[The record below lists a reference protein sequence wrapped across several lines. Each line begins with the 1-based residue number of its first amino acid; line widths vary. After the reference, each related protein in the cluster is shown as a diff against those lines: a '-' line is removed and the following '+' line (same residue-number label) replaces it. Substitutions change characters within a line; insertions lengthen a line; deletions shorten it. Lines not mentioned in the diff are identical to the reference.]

1 MEALT
6 QAKNIILGSQ
16 SVLILPSP
24 ESQGD
29 SVGAGLALFF
39 TLKKLGKNVNMPMNP
54 LPERLGFLSKMKE
67 ENKDFIISV
76 DTKKSPIS
84 RMRYEKE
91 GDELKIYLTSENG
104 YLSPENVRL
113 TGQAIKPQ
121 ESQIPDLVITLGAD
135 SLESLGELFNENI
148 QTISEAAVLNIDN
161 HPINE
166 NFGDINLVNITS
178 SLSETVLSLVE
189 SINGEIGAKTATAL
203 LTGIVWSYQNFR
215 NPKTRPKTFETAAK
229 LIKKRADHQKI
240 VFHLYKQK
248 NVPQIKL
255 LGRILE
261 KLELNEEKQLYSAIL
276 AEKDFQ
282 DCQAASKDLAF
293 AVEELKFNFRYLPN
307 LLVLWESH
315 ASPVVIKGVFCS
327 PSQELISRL
336 LENFEGNSK
345 GDNALFLVRENDL
358 ESAKEKILNII

>member
-6 QAKNIILGSQ
+6 QAKNVILGSQ
-16 SVLILPSP
+16 SILILPSP

-29 SVGAGLALFF
+29 SIGAGLALFF
-39 TLKKLGKNVNMPMNP
+39 TLKKLGKNVNMPMGP
-54 LPERLGFLSKMKE
+54 LPERLGFLSKMEE

-76 DTKKSPIS
+76 NTKKSPIS
-84 RMRYEKE
+84 KMRYEKE
-91 GDELKIYLTSENG
+91 GDELKIYLTSEDG
-104 YLSPENVRL
+104 YLSPESVRL
-113 TGQAIKPQ
+113 MGQTIKPQ
-121 ESQIPDLVITLGAD
+121 ENQIPDLVITLGAD
-135 SLESLGELFNENI
+135 SLESLGKSFSENI
-148 QTISEAAVLNIDN
+148 QIISEAAVLNIDN
-161 HPINE
+161 QALNE
-166 NFGDINLVNITS
+166 NFGDINLVDITS

-189 SINGEIGAKTATAL
+189 SINGETEPKTATAL

-215 NPKTRPKTFETAAK
+215 NPKTRPKTFEAAAK
-229 LIKKRADHQKI
+229 LIEKGADHQKI

-261 KLELNEEKQLYSAIL
+261 KLELNEGKQMYSAAL
-276 AEKDFQ
+276 TEKDFQ
-282 DCQAASKDLAF
+282 ECRATSKDLAF

-327 PSQELISRL
+327 PSQELVNRL

-345 GDNALFLVRENDL
+345 GGSALFLVRENDL
-358 ESAKEKILNII
+358 NSAKEKILNII